1 MNKKGFLVVLMIA
14 AVLTM
19 PVFAKGAQEAP
30 AEKEYKIA
38 WYAPAVHPYF
48 DSVQKGVKAFEAD
61 SGIAVHQ
68 QIGPDWMQDSQT
80 QNVEALA
87 AKGYDAFT
95 IYPTDPT
102 GANSLYEELTDRGKF
117 VVNFGTSTSL
127 PTTASF
133 AVATDVKVAAMD
145 ATEFLIDKMGGKG
158 RILNVLEV
166 LTDANTR
173 LRQEGVQEVVARYPG
188 VEIVQEVGDI
198 TSIEEATEKIENALS
213 ANQGGIDGVICTGYT
228 TTVAAAQLLSELNAG
243 ADKRIS
249 FIGIDDDPI
258 VLEAIRNGSIDA
270 TIAQN
275 PFGHGYITS
284 KLLVY
289 LLDGYTPKE
298 GVYFINSGVAVV
310 TSENVD
316 SFSADLTRVTD
327 EIISTLE
334 SVYLDAP
341 AQ

>member
-1 MNKKGFLVVLMIA
+1 MRKKVVLAMLCL
-14 AVLTM
+14 AV
-19 PVFAKGAQEAP
+19 VFSPLFAGGAQEKET
-30 AEKEYKIA
+30 EKAYRIA

-48 DSVQKGVKAFEAD
+48 DAVQKGVKAFEAD
-61 SGIAVHQ
+61 TGIAVHQ
-68 QIGPDWMQDSQT
+68 QIGPDWIQDSET

-102 GANSLYEELTDRGKF
+102 GANSLYEELTDRGK
-117 VVNFGTSTSL
+117 VIVNFGTSTSQ

-145 ATEFLIDKMGGKG
+145 ATEFLIKKMGGKG
-158 RILNVLEV
+158 KILNVLEV
-166 LTDANTR
+166 LTDANTK
-173 LRQEGVQEVVARYPG
+173 LRKEGVEEVAAKYPD

-213 ANQGGIDGVICTGYT
+213 ANQGNIDGVICTGYT
-228 TTVAAAQLLSELNAG
+228 TTVAAAQLLSELNVDG
-243 ADKRIS
+243 AKRIA

-258 VLEAIRNGSIDA
+258 VLDAIRAGSIDG

-275 PFGHGYITS
+275 PYGHGYITC
-284 KLLVY
+284 KVLTY
-289 LLDGYTPKE
+289 LLDGYTPKA

-310 TSENVD
+310 TADNVD
-316 SFSADLTRVTD
+316 TYSEDLTAVTKN
-327 EIISTLE
+327 IIDSME
-334 SVYLDAP
+334 SAYLNAP
-341 AQ
+341 K